1 MTSYFASHGTL
12 SRETRDSAYCLLDPR
27 NLNDRLI
34 FYINYLQDVVPD
46 GITVQHIPTGLSN
59 PTSEEIQLITLEGY
73 IFMSGLI
80 RIDRNPARGE
90 DIAGPKALNHYLD
103 GEFVRD
109 ARDEQN
115 WRFFTGHDSLR
126 FFKSHGGDSWNKIQ
140 KYDPVIDA
148 EYVAEYF
155 MEEYQSIMGI

>member
-12 SRETRDSAYCLLDPR
+12 SRETRDSAYCLIDPR

-46 GITVQHIPTGLSN
+46 GITVQHVPTGLSN
-59 PTSEEIQLITLEGY
+59 LTSEEIQLITLEGY

-90 DIAGPKALNHYLD
+90 EIAGSEAFTHFEN
-103 GEFVRD
+103 GEFSPD
-109 ARDEQN
+109 ARDERN

-126 FFKSHGGDSWNKIQ
+126 FFKSHGRDSWDEIQ

-148 EYVAEYF
+148 KYVAEYF
-155 MEEYQSIMGI
+155 MEEYQELMIG